1 MKFLYNAWYP
11 AGWADDVEV
20 GKLVAKTFL
29 NQRVVMFRDS
39 QGAIK
44 GLQDRCP
51 HRFVPLHLGELKG
64 DTIQC
69 AYHGLVFDCTG
80 ACVLNP
86 HGNGTIPKAARVRSY
101 PMAELYGLIWI
112 WMGDEAKADPQLICD
127 FSEMDPVRKYV
138 GKSYL
143 SVNANY
149 VLENDNIMDLSHIE
163 FLHKASLGSSK
174 VSEGKIDVVQVG
186 DTVHSKRSTVGEK
199 LTAALEKMRGIPA
212 GQLVDRWLDVRWNA
226 PASMLLTTG
235 YTFTGRPKEEGRE
248 LFVTHLFT
256 PETESTTH
264 YWFGIAFP
272 RSMGPEGE
280 KLAEQNVQW
289 LIQPFSEEDMPMLEA
304 QQQEIGDR
312 DFWSLN
318 PVLLP
323 SDGGAVRS
331 RRVLDRLIKEEQEAL
346 MVSVAQSGAGVR

>member
-1 MKFLYNAWYP
+1 MKFLHNAWYA
-11 AGWADDVEV
+11 AGWADDVDV

-86 HGNGTIPKAARVRSY
+86 HGNGAIPKAARVRRY

-112 WMGDEAKADPQLICD
+112 WMGDEAKADPQLIGD

-272 RSMGPEGE
+272 RSMGLEGE

-323 SDGGAVRS
+323 SDGGAVRA

-346 MVSVAQSGAGVR
+346 MVSVAQSGTGVG

>member
-11 AGWADDVEV
+11 AGWATDIET
-20 GKLVAKTFL
+20 GKMLAKTFL
-29 NQRVVMFRDS
+29 NQRIVMFRDS
-39 QGAIK
+39 QGVVKA
-44 GLQDRCP
+44 LEDRCP

-69 AYHGLVFDCTG
+69 AYHGLTFDCSG

-86 HGNGTIPKAARVRSY
+86 HGNGAIPKAAKVRSY
-101 PMAELYGLIWI
+101 PMAEVYGLVWI
-112 WMGDEAKADPQLICD
+112 WMGDADKADQALISD
-127 FSEMDPVRKYV
+127 FTELDPVKKFV

-143 SVNANY
+143 LVNANY

-186 DTVHSKRSTVGEK
+186 DTVHSMRSTSAEK
-199 LTAALEKMRGIPA
+199 LTADLERMRGIPP

-235 YTFTGRPKEEGRE
+235 FTYTGRPKEEGRE
-248 LFVTHLFT
+248 LFSTHLFT

-272 RSMGPEGE
+272 RAMGPEGE
-280 KLAEQNVQW
+280 TLAEQNIKW
-289 LIQPFSEEDMPMLEA
+289 LIQPFSKEDMPMLEA
-304 QQQEIGDR
+304 QQQTIGDR

-323 SDGGAVRS
+323 SDGGAVRA
-331 RRVLDRLIKEEQEAL
+331 RRVLDRLIKEEQESL
-346 MVSVAQSGAGVR
+346 GLVASTELS

>member
-11 AGWADDVEV
+11 AGWATDIET
-20 GKLVAKTFL
+20 GKMVAKTFL
-29 NQRVVMFRDS
+29 NQRIVMFRDS
-39 QGAIK
+39 QGVVKA
-44 GLQDRCP
+44 LEDRCP

-69 AYHGLVFDCTG
+69 AYHGLTFDCSG

-86 HGNGTIPKAARVRSY
+86 HGNGAIPKAAKVRSY
-101 PMAELYGLIWI
+101 PMAEVYGLVWI
-112 WMGDEAKADPQLICD
+112 WMGDADKADQALISD
-127 FSEMDPVRKYV
+127 FTELDPVKKFV

-143 SVNANY
+143 LVNANY

-186 DTVHSKRSTVGEK
+186 DTVHSMRSTSAEK
-199 LTAALEKMRGIPA
+199 LTADLERMRGIPP

-235 YTFTGRPKEEGRE
+235 FTYTGRPKEEGRE
-248 LFVTHLFT
+248 LFSTHLFT

-272 RSMGPEGE
+272 RAMGPEGE
-280 KLAEQNVQW
+280 TLAEQNIKW
-289 LIQPFSEEDMPMLEA
+289 LIQPFSKEDMPMLEA
-304 QQQEIGDR
+304 QQQTIGDR

-323 SDGGAVRS
+323 SDGGAVRA
-331 RRVLDRLIKEEQEAL
+331 RRVLDRLIKEEQESL
-346 MVSVAQSGAGVR
+346 GLVASTELS